1 MYYLQAV
8 YRGQPHAYT
17 RDSSFTCM
25 RGARLFDTREEML
38 AELPQAQKAAKEEF
52 DGKFQIESIYT
63 NGENME
69 IEQW

>member
-1 MYYLQAV
+1 
-8 YRGQPHAYT
+8 
-17 RDSSFTCM
+17 M